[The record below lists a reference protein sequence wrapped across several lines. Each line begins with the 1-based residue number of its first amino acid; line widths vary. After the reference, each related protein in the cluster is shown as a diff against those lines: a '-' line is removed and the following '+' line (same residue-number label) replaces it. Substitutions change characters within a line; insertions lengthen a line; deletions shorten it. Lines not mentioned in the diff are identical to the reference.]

1 MSALVLADTGPAT
14 EGEAIVAPV
23 AQGRDRKVLHA
34 LEEEVEY
41 VTSITC
47 WHTNMHTYIRTYIHI
62 KLHAFASMAS

>member
-1 MSALVLADTGPAT
+1 MSALVLADTDPAT

-47 WHTNMHTYIRTYIHI
+47 WDTNIHTYIHI
-62 KLHAFASMAS
+62 KLHAFANLAS